1 MERDSRTSSFRTCES
16 TLKAKCRKNQNH
28 PKTPYFCLKRKAF
41 LEIRTKNDSQIW
53 INLASPR
60 FIVCLPIISCER
72 FAWKRSV
79 PAPQAAASGVPAA
92 PALSDATRLARFS
105 SWPPT
110 WTQILES
117 TKQCSQCSLCLHGTQ
132 ICITTY
138 NSPSSKMPCQL
149 NTKIE
154 TWRKGSVQMGMN
166 MHAMNEIYA
175 YRFRKH

>member
-1 MERDSRTSSFRTCES
+1 MRNCAAMGQGSLDHHARTMWKEI
-16 TLKAKCRKNQNH
+16 LGHPALEPVKALEAKCRKNQNH

-110 WTQILES
+110 WTQIL
-117 TKQCSQCSLCLHGTQ
+117 SQQ
-132 ICITTY
+132 
-138 NSPSSKMPCQL
+138 NSVV
-149 NTKIE
+149 
-154 TWRKGSVQMGMN
+154 SVVYVYMVPK
-166 MHAMNEIYA
+166 YV
-175 YRFRKH
+175 